1 MALTVNRPAAVPEK
15 LQRLLAD
22 DKRMRLSIDVT
33 ADKLRRLK
41 IYCATTGKS
50 QSQVVN
56 EELNAL
62 LARAGVK

>member
-15 LQRLLAD
+15 LQRLLAN
-22 DKRMRLSIDVT
+22 DKRVRLSIDVT

-41 IYCATTGKS
+41 IYCATAGKS

-56 EELNAL
+56 EEIDAL
-62 LARAGVK
+62 LEKARIE

>member
-15 LQRLLAD
+15 LQRLLAN
-22 DKRMRLSIDVT
+22 DKRVRLSIDVT

>member
-15 LQRLLAD
+15 LQRLLAN
-22 DKRMRLSIDVT
+22 DKRVRLSIDVT

-41 IYCATTGKS
+41 IYCATSGKS

-56 EELNAL
+56 EEIDAL
-62 LARAGVK
+62 LAKARIQ

>member
-1 MALTVNRPAAVPEK
+1 MALTVNCPTAVPEK

-22 DKRMRLSIDVT
+22 DKRVRLSIDVT

-41 IYCATTGKS
+41 IYCAMTGKS

-56 EELNAL
+56 EEIDAL
-62 LARAGVK
+62 LAKARIE